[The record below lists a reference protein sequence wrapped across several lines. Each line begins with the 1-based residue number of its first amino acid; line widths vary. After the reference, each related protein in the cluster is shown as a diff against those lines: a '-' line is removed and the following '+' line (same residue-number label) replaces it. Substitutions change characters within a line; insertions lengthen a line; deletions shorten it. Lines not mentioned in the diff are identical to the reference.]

1 MALILNPSII
11 LSTVVAQTVNEFI
24 PPGVV
29 LISLMFFVV
38 VSILINIYNGIKKYR
53 LETQLLEKLKKAKEL
68 NKDIE
73 NSKLKI
79 SKVSQHLES

>member
-38 VSILINIYNGIKKYR
+38 VSITINVFNGVKKYKM
-53 LETQLLEKLKKAKEL
+53 ETKMLKEKKLKKQQGM
-68 NKDIE
+68 D
-73 NSKLKI
+73 
-79 SKVSQHLES
+79 LESNNLKNKKVR